1 MIQETKILKW
11 FKNQER
17 KNSWLVILFSKPRLY
32 LYNLLKRT
40 FYMGIVTLL
49 LLEIVKYFE
58 FKEQIIPSTLHSL
71 IGIVIGLLL
80 VFRTNTAYDRWWEAR
95 KIFSSLHATFL
106 FFLIKINN
114 SEHKEEILSTIK
126 NINSTIFHFVA
137 TESEN
142 ENNIIK
148 NNFLKK
154 YSKLNELFFREQF
167 APPIYGNIEKKMAEI
182 MEHFSSLERIKS
194 TPIPI
199 SYSFH
204 IKLSIFVYLLTLPLG
219 LFFGLGLSSIPM
231 VMILFFIIAGIEIIS
246 NEIEN
251 PFKGDPNDL
260 PIDEFKKET
269 EKYLTHNE

>member
-1 MIQETKILKW
+1 MIQESSILKW

-40 FYMGIVTLL
+40 AYMGVVTLF

-106 FFLIKINN
+106 FFLVKVGN
-114 SEHKEEILSTIK
+114 SERKEEILSTIK
-126 NINSTIFHFVA
+126 KINSTIFHFVA
-137 TESEN
+137 TESEI
-142 ENNIIK
+142 ENHVIK

-154 YSKLNELFFREQF
+154 YNRLNELFFCEHF
-167 APPIYGNIEKKMAEI
+167 PPPIYGNIEKKMAEI

-269 EKYLTHNE
+269 EKYLNSHE